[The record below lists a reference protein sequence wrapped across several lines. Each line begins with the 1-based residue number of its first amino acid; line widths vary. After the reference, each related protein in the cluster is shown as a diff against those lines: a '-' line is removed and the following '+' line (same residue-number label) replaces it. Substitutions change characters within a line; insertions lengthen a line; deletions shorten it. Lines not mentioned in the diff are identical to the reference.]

1 MEEGANMDKINVV
14 GYVRVSTDLDSQTT
28 SYQGQKKYLEQYCK
42 QHNFEL
48 LQVYQDRLSGTSVKN
63 RDGLL
68 QLLGLA
74 GIQYDN
80 THNVFKLVLG
90 WLVLYLNPK
99 ISHIFL
105 QLLKDVDCFNIFNI
119 SSFVL
124 IFITTSCL
132 Y

>member
-1 MEEGANMDKINVV
+1 MEHKINVV
-14 GYVRVSTDLDSQTT
+14 GYVRVSTDNTTQDT

-80 THNVFKLVLG
+80 THN
-90 WLVLYLNPK
+90 
-99 ISHIFL
+99 
-105 QLLKDVDCFNIFNI
+105 
-119 SSFVL
+119 
-124 IFITTSCL
+124 
-132 Y
+132 

>member
-1 MEEGANMDKINVV
+1 MEHKINVV

-28 SYQGQKKYLEQYCK
+28 SYEGQKKYLEQYCK

-80 THNVFKLVLG
+80 THNVF
-90 WLVLYLNPK
+90 N
-99 ISHIFL
+99 H
-105 QLLKDVDCFNIFNI
+105 NN
-119 SSFVL
+119 
-124 IFITTSCL
+124 T
-132 Y
+132 